1 MLQHVKEHLTTIEGI
16 GAYPNF
22 TLLLFTG
29 FFAGLIWW
37 TLRFKK
43 ATIQQLKNIPFDE

>member
-1 MLQHVKEHLTTIEGI
+1 MLQHVKEHLATIDGV
-16 GAYPNF
+16 GAYPVF

-37 TLRFKK
+37 AFRFKK
-43 ATIQQLKNIPFDE
+43 TKIQQLKNIPFDE